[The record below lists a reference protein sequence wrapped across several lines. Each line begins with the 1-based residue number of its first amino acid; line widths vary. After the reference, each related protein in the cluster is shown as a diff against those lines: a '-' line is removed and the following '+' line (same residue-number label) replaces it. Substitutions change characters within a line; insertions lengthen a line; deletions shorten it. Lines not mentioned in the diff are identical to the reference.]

1 AVYCERVTTTL
12 TRSASR
18 RGRWDECSLLIDR
31 PGVPWWTAVGCALGL
46 TALGVF
52 VDIERL
58 NRLGIVFQA
67 CYFLGCL
74 LAVVAVQ
81 RKGLFGPLVQPPLIL
96 AVAVP
101 GVVLAIGSL
110 PTGGGVVA
118 AALTVGTPL
127 INGFPTMAIT
137 TGVVLAIGVFRLVT
151 QRRPTARRITPRP

>member
-1 AVYCERVTTTL
+1 M
-12 TRSASR
+12 
-18 RGRWDECSLLIDR
+18 
-31 PGVPWWTAVGCALGL
+31 GL

-74 LAVVAVQ
+74 LAVVVVQ
-81 RKGLFGPLVQPPLIL
+81 RKGLFGPMVQPPLIL

-110 PTGGGVVA
+110 PAGGGLVA

-137 TGVVLAIGVFRLVT
+137 TGVVLAIGAFRLVT
-151 QRRPTARRITPRP
+151 QRRPTPRRIPRVP